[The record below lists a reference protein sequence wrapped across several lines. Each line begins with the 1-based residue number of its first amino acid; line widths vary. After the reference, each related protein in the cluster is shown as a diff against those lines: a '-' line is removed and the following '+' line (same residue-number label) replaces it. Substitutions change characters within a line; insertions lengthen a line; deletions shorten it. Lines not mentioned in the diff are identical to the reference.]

1 MPWDLNAASAGTNP
15 AARMSTPDFSA
26 AASRLCASCGM
37 CCNGVMFHFV
47 RLQPADSPKA
57 LAALGLKLKR
67 KRRQDCILQPCPAY
81 RDTRCSIYS
90 ERPTRCRAFECR
102 QLQQVGAGSITEA
115 VAQEKITQAVALAAE
130 VDSLLRQCGAANM
143 KHPLSK
149 RCETAM
155 ADPLDPSSEETT
167 VQNRRQLSQAMQRL
181 DALLDQ
187 EFRIDPPE
195 PPE

>member
-1 MPWDLNAASAGTNP
+1 MVAIPSTTAAAD
-15 AARMSTPDFSA
+15 MSTSDFSA

-81 RDTRCSIYS
+81 RDACCSIYT
-90 ERPTRCRAFECR
+90 ERPVRCRAFECR
-102 QLQQVGAGSITEA
+102 QLQQVATGTITEA
-115 VAQEKITQAVALAAE
+115 VAQGKITKAVTLVAE
-130 VDSLLRQCGAANM
+130 VESLLLQCGAANM

-155 ADPLDPSSEETT
+155 AEPLDPSSDEAV
-167 VQNRRQLSQAMQRL
+167 VQTRSRLSDVMRKL

-195 PPE
+195 PLA

>member
-1 MPWDLNAASAGTNP
+1 
-15 AARMSTPDFSA
+15 
-26 AASRLCASCGM
+26 
-37 CCNGVMFHFV
+37 MFHLV

-81 RDTRCSIYS
+81 RDACCSIYA
-90 ERPTRCRAFECR
+90 ERPVRCRAFECR
-102 QLQQVGAGSITEA
+102 QLQRVASGAITAAAAQGKISEA
-115 VAQEKITQAVALAAE
+115 MSLVAETN
-130 VDSLLRQCGAANM
+130 SLLMQCGATNM

-149 RCETAM
+149 RCESAM
-155 ADPLDPSSEETT
+155 AEPIDPSSDATT
-167 VQNRRQLSQAMQRL
+167 VQMRSQLSQTMQKL

-195 PPE
+195 SLE

>member
-1 MPWDLNAASAGTNP
+1 MPAAARTTAAS
-15 AARMSTPDFSA
+15 RMSTPDFSA

-37 CCNGVMFHFV
+37 CCNGVMFHYV

-81 RDTRCSIYS
+81 RDACCSIYE
-90 ERPTRCRAFECR
+90 ERPTRCRVFECR
-102 QLQQVGAGSITEA
+102 QLQQVATATITEA
-115 VAQEKITQAVALAAE
+115 EAQEKISEAVSLVAE
-130 VDSLLRQCGAANM
+130 VESLLRQSGGTNL

-149 RCETAM
+149 RFETAM
-155 ADPLDPSSEETT
+155 AEPLDLSSDDAAVRT
-167 VQNRRQLSQAMQRL
+167 RDGLSQAMQKL

-187 EFRIDPPE
+187 DFRITPAE
-195 PPE
+195 PAD

>member
-1 MPWDLNAASAGTNP
+1 MAAISGTTA

-37 CCNGVMFHFV
+37 CCNGVMFHYV

-67 KRRQDCILQPCPAY
+67 KRRQDCILQPCPAH
-81 RDTRCSIYS
+81 RDGCCSIYE
-90 ERPTRCRAFECR
+90 ERPVRCRVFECR
-102 QLQQVGAGSITEA
+102 QQEHVAAGTIPETA
-115 VAQEKITQAVALAAE
+115 AREKIAQAVTLVAE
-130 VDSLLRQCGAANM
+130 VESLLQQCGAMNR

-155 ADPLDPSSEETT
+155 AEPIDPASDDAVSRT
-167 VQNRRQLSQAMQRL
+167 RGQLFQAMQEL

-187 EFRIDPPE
+187 DFRITPAE
-195 PPE
+195 PAD

>member
-1 MPWDLNAASAGTNP
+1 MN
-15 AARMSTPDFSA
+15 TPEFSA
-26 AASRLCASCGM
+26 PASRLCASCGM

-81 RDTRCSIYS
+81 RDACCSIYE
-90 ERPTRCRAFECR
+90 ERPARCRAFECR
-102 QLQQVGAGSITEA
+102 QLQRVAAGAITEA
-115 VAQEKITQAVALAAE
+115 AALEKITQAVSLATE
-130 VDSLLRQCGAANM
+130 VNSLLLRCGATNI

-155 ADPLDPSSEETT
+155 AEPLDPSSDEAV
-167 VQNRRQLSQAMQRL
+167 VQTRSRLSDVMQKL

-195 PPE
+195 SLE